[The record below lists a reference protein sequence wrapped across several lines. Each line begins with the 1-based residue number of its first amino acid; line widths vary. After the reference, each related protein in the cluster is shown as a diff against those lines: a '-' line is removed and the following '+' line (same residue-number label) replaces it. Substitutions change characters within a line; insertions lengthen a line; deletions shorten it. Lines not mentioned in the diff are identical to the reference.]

1 MNVDFYKE
9 LHNRELNRRKEIED
23 GINIPIGLITL
34 MIGLISYFFQEESQ
48 FLKECLSKILII
60 LIILALLISAF
71 YISMAFN
78 NFLKGYEYE
87 YLPKPKELFNYE
99 SGVTE
104 FNSTVKKSERE
115 NFEYYLK
122 ENFAKIADFN
132 KSIND
137 KRAEYLSY
145 SKKAIIVALIFSLIL
160 VLIFILKN
168 LYNV

>member
-9 LHNRELNRRKEIED
+9 LHNRELNRRKEIEE

-34 MIGLISYFFQEESQ
+34 MIGLISYFFQEQ
-48 FLKECLSKILII
+48 TAFLQECLSKVLMIIII
-60 LIILALLISAF
+60 LSLLISAF

-99 SGVTE
+99 NGITE
-104 FNSTVKKSERE
+104 YNSAVKKSERE
-115 NFEYYLK
+115 NFEFYLK
-122 ENFAKIADFN
+122 ENYATIADIN
-132 KSIND
+132 KALND
-137 KRAEYLSY
+137 KRAEYLFY

-168 LYNV
+168 L